1 MNKEQLDGVTSKIYQ
16 IAEQAKAAGVAHLS
30 GEGEHYN
37 GRELLIKGQKKI
49 NFASCSYLGLSLDE
63 RLIEGAVEGVRRF
76 GTSFPTSRSFLTQGY
91 LERLEDKLET
101 LFGYSCV
108 LASSTSLAHTAFLPI
123 FIGKND
129 VFICDHQVHS
139 SVQVAAE
146 IIRAKGCTKDI
157 IRHNDLHKL
166 EEKIIAYSKTHR
178 NVWFLADGIYSMY
191 GDKALVQALQRL
203 LQQYPNFYVYI
214 DDAHGMSWMGQR
226 GQGFVLS
233 QIELHPRMV
242 VSTSLGKAFGSI
254 GGVLVCNNPELK
266 QIVKSCGSAFIFS
279 SPLPPS
285 VIGTSIAAA
294 EIHLSP
300 EIQALQAS
308 LESRIELFRRTAQ
321 SLHLPLIGQ
330 AETPIFFIPSGNPST
345 CFKIVQRMLQKGY
358 YQSSA
363 VFPSVPFNNAGVRF
377 TLTNWLQPEDIKQML
392 QCFSKERSRVLQ
404 SENLTESSIKKHF
417 KGIDYHLNVH

>member
-1 MNKEQLDGVTSKIYQ
+1 MNADQLQGVSAKIYQ
-16 IAEQAKAAGVAHLS
+16 IAQQAKAAGVAHLS
-30 GEGEHYN
+30 GEGAQYN
-37 GRELLIKGQKKI
+37 GRELIIKGQKKL

-91 LERLEDKLET
+91 LETLESKLEAI
-101 LFGYSCV
+101 FGYSCV
-108 LASSTSLAHTAFLPI
+108 LTSSTSLAHTAFLPI
-123 FIGKND
+123 FIGKED

-146 IIRAKGCTKDI
+146 IIRAKGCSKDI
-157 IRHNDLHKL
+157 VRHNDLHKL
-166 EEKIIAYSKTHR
+166 EEKIVAYSKTHR
-178 NVWFLADGIYSMY
+178 HVWYLADGIYSMY
-191 GDKALVQALQRL
+191 GDKAAVQQIHRL
-203 LQQYPNFYVYI
+203 LKEYPNFHVYI

-233 QIELHPRMV
+233 QIDLHPRML
-242 VSTSLGKAFGSI
+242 VSTSLGKAFGSV

-266 QIVKSCGSAFIFS
+266 QIVKSCGTAFIFS

-285 VIGTSIAAA
+285 VIGTSIAAT

-308 LESRIELFRRTAQ
+308 LESRIELFRRTTQ

-330 AETPIFFIPSGNPST
+330 ADTPIFFIPSGNPST
-345 CFKIVQRMLQKGY
+345 CFEIVQGMLQKGY

-377 TLTNWLQPEDIKQML
+377 TLTNWLQPEDIEQML
-392 QCFSKERSRVLQ
+392 QQFSALRSKVLQ
-404 SENLTESSIKKHF
+404 ANNLIESSIKKHF